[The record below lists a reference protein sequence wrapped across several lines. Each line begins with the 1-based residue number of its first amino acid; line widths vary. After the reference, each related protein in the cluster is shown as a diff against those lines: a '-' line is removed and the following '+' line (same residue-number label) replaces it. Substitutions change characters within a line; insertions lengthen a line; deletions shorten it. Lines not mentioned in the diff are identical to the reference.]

1 MHRTHRCKW
10 VVGIDEV
17 GRGPLAGDV
26 YAGAVILPAD
36 LNKKLL
42 GAYRLSPGSARGSFP
57 CRLADSKKLSA
68 HQREAWVA
76 WMRRHAIPYAVAR
89 VSPAVIDRINIARA
103 CDLAAERAYRRICVK
118 NPISGSLSVVA
129 DGGLSVGALRPG
141 DIFSHFPKA
150 DERVPA
156 VSLAS
161 IIAKVLRDRAMVR
174 LAYRY
179 PGYGFEAHKGYGTQ
193 NHLRALR
200 IRGAVPVHRRTF
212 IKGVRACASSV

>member
-1 MHRTHRCKW
+1 MGKTRCGTYIIG
-10 VVGIDEV
+10 VDEV

-36 LNKKLL
+36 LNKRLL
-42 GAYRLSPGSARGSFP
+42 GAYRLSPGSARDTFP

-68 HQREAWVA
+68 RQREAWVA

-103 CDLAAERAYRRICVK
+103 CDLAAERAYRRIVAAGGRRG
-118 NPISGSLSVVA
+118 PVRVVA
-129 DGGLSVGALRPG
+129 DGGLSVGSALRSA
-141 DIFSHFPKA
+141 DVFNHFPKA

-161 IIAKVLRDRAMVR
+161 IVAKVLRDRAMVR
-174 LAYRY
+174 LARRY
-179 PGYGFEAHKGYGTQ
+179 PGYGFEAHKGYGTRE
-193 NHLRALR
+193 HFAALRAHGVLS
-200 IRGAVPVHRRTF
+200 VHRKTF
-212 IKGVRACASSV
+212 IQ